1 MQIIDSPVDKVALGR
16 ARALLRAPTRR
27 DPGLAAVAAAALFSI
42 SALSLAVVVII
53 VPPVLSPAHQ
63 SSSKTGN

>member
-1 MQIIDSPVDKVALGR
+1 MEMIDSPVDKVAMGR
-16 ARALLRAPTRR
+16 ARALLRAPRRR
-27 DPGLAAVAAAALFSI
+27 DQGLAAVAAAAFFSI

-63 SSSKTGN
+63 PQIR